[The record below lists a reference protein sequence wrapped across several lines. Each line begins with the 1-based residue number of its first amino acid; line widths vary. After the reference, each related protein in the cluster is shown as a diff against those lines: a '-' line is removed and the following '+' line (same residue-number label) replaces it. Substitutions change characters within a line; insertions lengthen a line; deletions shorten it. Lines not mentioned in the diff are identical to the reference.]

1 MPTVPDPFGIHRALD
16 PPGSLPQSARK
27 LDATPTCYPNEIL
40 ARVRALSVDAASFRQ
55 MRETEERTGETVA
68 AQILR
73 IVAER
78 GKLQNPV
85 TGSGGMF
92 IGEVE
97 AVGEDHPARNALRPG
112 DPIASLVSLTLTP
125 LSLDG
130 VRAVH
135 AATER
140 VEVDGHAILFERTLF
155 ARMPGD
161 FPEEVALAAFDVAG
175 APATVRRH
183 ARPGATVV
191 VIGAG
196 KAGMLSIAAAR
207 DAVGATGRVVAIEPI
222 EAAARRAEDLAM
234 ADAVLRIDAGNPVAV
249 RDAVAKATGG
259 RMGDLVVNV
268 VNAAGTESA
277 TLLAARDDGTVLFF
291 GMATSFSAAALG
303 AEGLACPATLLIGN
317 GYVPGH
323 AELALDLLRRHPAL
337 RRAFFAL
344 AGIPPDR

>member
-1 MPTVPDPFGIHRALD
+1 MPPAPDPFGIHRVLD

-27 LDATPTCYPNEIL
+27 LDASPICRSNEIL
-40 ARVRALSVDAASFRQ
+40 ARVRALSVDASSFRQ
-55 MRETEERTGETVA
+55 MRETEERTGEAVA
-68 AQILR
+68 AQVLR
-73 IVAER
+73 VVAER

-92 IGEVE
+92 TGVVE
-97 AVGEDHPARNALRPG
+97 AVGEGHPARRVLEPG

-125 LSLDG
+125 LWLDAVG
-130 VRAVH
+130 AVH

-140 VEVDGHAILFERTLF
+140 IEVDGHAILFERTLF

-161 FPEEVALAAFDVAG
+161 FPEAVALAAFDVAG

-183 ARPGATVV
+183 SRPGGTVV

-207 DAVGATGRVVAIEPI
+207 DAVGAAGRVVAIEPV

-234 ADAVLRIDAGNPVAV
+234 ADAVLRIDAGSPVEV
-249 RDAVAKATGG
+249 RDAVAKATDG

-268 VNAAGTESA
+268 VNAPGTEPA

-303 AEGLACPATLLIGN
+303 AEGLASSATLLIGN

-323 AELALDLLRRHPAL
+323 AELALDLLRRHSSL

-344 AGIPPDR
+344 AGVTLDR

>member
-1 MPTVPDPFGIHRALD
+1 MPPAPDPFGIHRSLD

-27 LDATPTCYPNEIL
+27 LDASPACRHNEIL

-55 MRETEERTGETVA
+55 LRETEDRTGETVA

-92 IGEVE
+92 IGVVE
-97 AVGEDHPARNALRPG
+97 AVGEGHPARNALQAG
-112 DPIASLVSLTLTP
+112 DSIASLVSLTLTP

-135 AATER
+135 PATER

-155 ARMPGD
+155 ARMPAD
-161 FPEEVALAAFDVAG
+161 FPEAIALAAFDVAG

-183 ARPGATVV
+183 ARPGGTVV

-196 KAGMLSIAAAR
+196 KAGMLSIAASR
-207 DAVGATGRVVAIEPI
+207 DAVGATGRVVVIEPV
-222 EAAARRAEDLAM
+222 EAAALRAERLAM
-234 ADAVLRIDAGNPVAV
+234 ADAVLRIDARNPVAL

-259 RMGDLVVNV
+259 RMGDLVLNV
-268 VNAAGTESA
+268 VNAPGTESA
-277 TLLAARDDGTVLFF
+277 TLLAARDDGTVIFF

-303 AEGLACPATLLIGN
+303 AEGLACA
-317 GYVPGH
+317 H
-323 AELALDLLRRHPAL
+323 ARPRS
-337 RRAFFAL
+337 
-344 AGIPPDR
+344 